1 VQCVWQVERIFVSTQ
16 PDSTDFSSAF
26 ALRVLIEDFDD
37 WWRDY
42 LPILLSD
49 SDDKSL
55 ENANEE
61 VAEEKLKTEFIN

>member
-1 VQCVWQVERIFVSTQ
+1 VSTQ

-49 SDDKSL
+49 PDDESL
-55 ENANEE
+55 ENAPEE
-61 VAEEKLKTEFIN
+61 CVEEKIEELLALISSDD